1 MNALTARR
9 PLRRVFPIAAALVS
23 ALAFAQAADASPCA
37 GADPCPWTEISTV
50 GDVGPGEFR
59 APTGVA
65 ADGNGNLYVLDQD
78 ERRVQKL
85 DPTGGFLAEWGSEG
99 SGEGEFSIPSDV
111 AVDAAGGG
119 VYVTDNNN
127 SRLQKFDTSGN
138 FVSAWGWG
146 VTDGSAVFQV
156 CTNSCRAGVR
166 GSGPGQFNSPVGIV
180 TDGVNVYVADAGNKR
195 IQKFDLDGG
204 LVGQWAVPSAQT
216 PVRLAAAGGKIY
228 VTTRAGVV
236 WRFDTNGVPDSSWD
250 GDGVAGS
257 LGAGAGQLS
266 DPDGVAVDGTGVYVV
281 DNGNHRVSKFDL
293 AGGFTTMWGWG
304 VADGA
309 NALQTCSANCQAG
322 TPGSE
327 DGRLT
332 EPYGLVATGGAV
344 WVADTFNHRLQKFGQ
359 GGAHQLTVGTPPGA
373 GEFYNPTDVAV
384 SPSGDVYVSDR
395 GSHEIERLDGSGH
408 PIARWGTG
416 LVFPF
421 SVAPIANGVYA
432 AGSDQVSLYDPVGA
446 VLNKFGST
454 GSGQGQLGFPT
465 GSTVD
470 QDGNVY
476 VAERSNNRVQKFDPT
491 GAPLATFGSLGSGDG
506 QLKGPMDVA
515 VDSAGN
521 VYVAD
526 AGNNRVEKFGPAGDY
541 VSSMGSF
548 GSGDGQFSVPNS
560 VALDEDGHL
569 FVSDSFHNRIQEL
582 DAAGNFVAKWGAS
595 GDGSGELSRPYGL
608 AVDSAGALWVADSGN
623 HRMVRF
629 CCPSAHESSDPGGG
643 IPPSDPPPA
652 GGGTTDSGSTDTAG
666 APAAG
671 TAADSIFP
679 NIRVS
684 GRSTQRTRLVRRRG
698 LALRMATSEPATAK
712 LRAVLSQRDAR
723 RLGLRSRFVGRL
735 TADLTAPG
743 SWGFH
748 LRLTARVRRAILRT
762 SKLKIVVRASAADPA
777 GNRSSASLAITV
789 AR

>member
-9 PLRRVFPIAAALVS
+9 PLRRVFLIAAALVS
-23 ALAFAQAADASPCA
+23 ALAFAQAADAASCA
-37 GADPCPWTEISTV
+37 GADPCPWTAISTV
-50 GDVGPGEFR
+50 GDVAPGEFR
-59 APTGVA
+59 TPIGVA
-65 ADGNGNLYVLDQD
+65 ADGSGNLYVLEQVN
-78 ERRVQKL
+78 RRVQKL

-99 SGEGEFSIPSDV
+99 SGAGEFSFPSDV
-111 AVDAAGGG
+111 AVDAAGGA

-127 SRLQKFDTSGN
+127 RRLQKFDTAGN

-146 VTDGSAVFQV
+146 VTDGSAAFQV
-156 CTNSCRAGVR
+156 CTSTCRAGVP
-166 GSGPGQFNSPVGIV
+166 GSGPGQFTSPIGIA
-180 TDGVNVYVADAGNKR
+180 TDGVNVFVADAANKR
-195 IQKFDLDGG
+195 IQKFDLAGG
-204 LVGQWAVPSAQT
+204 FVDQWAVPSAQT
-216 PVRLAAAGGKIY
+216 PVRLAAAGGKLY
-228 VTTRAGVV
+228 VTTRADVV
-236 WRFDTNGVPDSSWD
+236 WRFDTNGVPDSTWD
-250 GDGVAGS
+250 GDGVTGS
-257 LGAGAGQLS
+257 LGTGAGQLN
-266 DPDGVAVDGTGVYVV
+266 DPEGVAVDGTGVYVV
-281 DNGNHRVSKFDL
+281 DKGNHRVSKFDS

-332 EPYGLVATGGAV
+332 EPYGLVATGGGA
-344 WVADTFNHRLQKFGQ
+344 WVADTLNHRLQKFGH

-373 GEFYNPTDVAV
+373 GEFYNLTDVAV
-384 SPSGDVYVSDR
+384 SPSGDVYVADR
-395 GSHEIERLDGSGH
+395 GSREIERLDWSGQ
-408 PIARWGTG
+408 PITRWGTG
-416 LVFPF
+416 FGYPF
-421 SVAPIANGVYA
+421 SVAPIANGVFA
-432 AGSDQVSLYDPVGA
+432 AGNDQVSLYDSVGA

-454 GSGQGQLGFPT
+454 GPAQGQLSFPT
-465 GSTVD
+465 GSAVD

-526 AGNNRVEKFGPAGDY
+526 AVNNRVEKFGPTGDF
-541 VSSMGSF
+541 VSSLGSF
-548 GSGDGQFSVPNS
+548 GSGDGQFSAPYG
-560 VALDEDGHL
+560 VAVAEDGHL
-569 FVSDSFHNRIQEL
+569 FVSDSFNNRIQEF
-582 DAAGNFVAKWGAS
+582 DAAGNFVAKWGAF

-623 HRMVRF
+623 QRIVRF
-629 CCPSAHESSDPGGG
+629 CCPSAHESPDPGGG
-643 IPPSDPPPA
+643 TPPSDPPPS

-666 APAAG
+666 GPAAG
-671 TAADSIFP
+671 PAADSTFP
-679 NIRVS
+679 NIKVS

-712 LRAVLSQRDAR
+712 LRAVLSRRDAR

-735 TADLTAPG
+735 TADLTVPG
-743 SWGFH
+743 SRGFH
-748 LRLTARVRRAILRT
+748 LRLTAPARRAMIRT
-762 SKLKIVVRASAADPA
+762 SKLRIVVRASAADPA
-777 GNRSSASLAITV
+777 GNRSSTSLAITV